1 MNMSEL
7 KRELCRLCRKGTKTL
22 FAAVREGHKEC
33 VQIILAD
40 HERFP
45 VSDATKA
52 LGYAVRYNQIEI
64 ARLALEEGAN
74 PSPELDGETW
84 DTSPLHHATDKGNL
98 EMVKLLLEF
107 KADVDQLD
115 LYTRM
120 TPLSIATELG
130 HIEIVRCLLESE
142 ADVNLKKY
150 AYDEAPL
157 HVATRLGHL
166 EITQLLLARGADVD
180 IHCSGG
186 YPLYF
191 ACKGNHVEVV
201 QALLANTPKP
211 NLYLGGREEL
221 LSTAIYHG
229 YTEIVALLLKAGV
242 DINRECGQSCTPL
255 EWAVKHNCEAAVPL
269 ILEYQPNVDRNCSSR
284 IGVLHFINQKTE
296 VATVKHLIRCG
307 ANPEDANKKGE
318 CAIWVAVRANNEP
331 VTEHLASVL
340 KGQLDKV
347 VEEGTVLHIAC
358 RYGSPNMVRILAKA
372 GADVNF
378 AAPGGGETPLQA
390 ACGRK
395 VDGSKLEET
404 LEVIRY
410 LIHNGARV
418 NDGGGN
424 LQSPLHKACL
434 SSAPEVIKL
443 LLAEGADADCKDSVG
458 RTPAH
463 LVCYRGL
470 EHYRELSPS
479 ENALVARDSM
489 GRTALHYAVLSG
501 DVELVE
507 EVLEGH
513 KQHPDYQNTY
523 LELVDKDG
531 WTPLHWA
538 ARCVS
543 PLTDDR
549 KDMVPM
555 IEYLVELGYDLA
567 AKGKARETEWMP
579 VEVAIYHDANEDV
592 KERLVPDDLEVN
604 QLLPGNEFKGSFFCG
619 GCFLPVVG
627 FNMNCQVCENF
638 WICFKC
644 QAYRALLHPADHE
657 LEQFCNEYDWGAKE
671 WVPVER
677 YIPCG
682 SPILSLELPADASL
696 P

>member
-7 KRELCRLCRKGTKTL
+7 KRGLCRRCKKGTKTL
-22 FAAVREGHKEC
+22 LAAVREGHKEC

-40 HERFP
+40 RERFP

-52 LGYAVRYNQIEI
+52 LGYAVRYNRIEI

-74 PSPELDGETW
+74 PSPKLDVETW
-84 DTSPLHHATDKGNL
+84 ETSPLHYATDKGNL

-115 LYTRM
+115 LCTRM

-130 HIEIVRCLLESE
+130 HTEIVRCLLESE
-142 ADVNLKKY
+142 ADVNLERY

-166 EITQLLLARGADVD
+166 EITRLLLSRGADVD
-180 IHCSGG
+180 IHC
-186 YPLYF
+186 PLYF

-201 QALLANTPKP
+201 RVLLANTPKP
-211 NLYLGGREEL
+211 DLYLGEQEQP
-221 LSTAIYHG
+221 LSIAIYHG
-229 YTEIVALLLKAGV
+229 YTEIVDLLLKAGV
-242 DINRECGQSCTPL
+242 DINRECQDSCTPL
-255 EWAVKHNCEAAVPL
+255 EWAVKHNCEGAVPL
-269 ILEYQPNVDRNCSSR
+269 ILEYQPKLDRKCSSG
-284 IGVLHFINQKTE
+284 IGVLHFINQKTK

-307 ANPEDANKKGE
+307 ANPKDANKKGE
-318 CAIWVAVRANNEP
+318 CAIWVAVRANNEL
-331 VTEHLASVL
+331 VTKYLASVL
-340 KGQLDKV
+340 IGQLNKV
-347 VEEGTVLHIAC
+347 VGEGTVFHIAC
-358 RYGSPNMVRILAKA
+358 RYGSLNMVRILAEA

-390 ACGRK
+390 ACGRE
-395 VDGSKLEET
+395 VDGSKLNDT

-424 LQSPLHKACL
+424 LRSPLHKACL

-443 LLAEGADADCKDSVG
+443 LLAEGADADCKDSVE

-470 EHYRELSPS
+470 EHYHALSPS

-489 GRTALHYAVLSG
+489 GRTALHYAVISG
-501 DVELVE
+501 VVELVE

-513 KQHPDYQNTY
+513 KQHPDYQDTY
-523 LELVDKDG
+523 LGLVDKDG

-543 PLTDDR
+543 PLTDHWI
-549 KDMVPM
+549 DMVPM

-567 AKGKARETEWMP
+567 AKGKARDTEWMP
-579 VEVAIYHDANEDV
+579 VEVAIYHDADQDV

-604 QLLPGNEFKGSFFCG
+604 QLLPGTKFKGSFFCG

-627 FNMNCQVCENF
+627 IIMECQVCDNF
-638 WICFKC
+638 WLCFKC
-644 QAYRALLHPADHE
+644 QAYREFLHPAGHK
-657 LEQFCNEYDWGAKE
+657 LEQFSDEYDWGAKE

-677 YIPCG
+677 YSPCG
-682 SPILSLELPADASL
+682 SPILSLELPADAPL
-696 P
+696 A